1 MNVGIIQNKYK
12 NAQTMQNNISPTKIF
27 HFVCIF
33 FKVIYPFPKLTEGH
47 LQQYVHSSLVALL
60 VDAHHFQQK

>member
-12 NAQTMQNNISPTKIF
+12 NAQTIEKQIIPAKIF
-27 HFVCIF
+27 HFVSTF
-33 FKVIYPFPKLTEGH
+33 FKVIHPFPKLTEGH
-47 LQQYVHSSLVALL
+47 LQQYVHSSLVLQL